1 LQEINKHRASYSTVL
16 LDGWKYETFS
26 KPQRVLYKPLEDP
39 LQQNKKNAVSEHAV
53 NHFSFGKILNLHPIH
68 EVQYAH
74 ARPKAT
80 IIKPGVNCITRLVN
94 LQ

>member
-1 LQEINKHRASYSTVL
+1 M
-16 LDGWKYETFS
+16 DGNI
-26 KPQRVLYKPLEDP
+26 KPLVNRGEYCTNP
-39 LQQNKKNAVSEHAV
+39 WRSHSNKIKTNAVSEHAV
-53 NHFSFGKILNLHPIH
+53 NHFSFGKILNLHTIH
-68 EVQYAH
+68 EVQYTH